1 MSVSKEIF
9 QCYLWIDTGEEHP
22 DTITKQTRIKP
33 SKIYIKGDK
42 GNSRF
47 FNQNVW
53 ELHSA
58 EHIDSSYR
66 INQYNDAFED
76 IFKILDSCQSEFYFI
91 KEKYHGIHIQLRAL
105 TYYVDQPWLQFDL
118 STRVIEKLC
127 DYHCSIDYQIT
138 VQEDSNNIIS
148 SEKSEVNSDT
158 NYKCLLW
165 IDTLNDKPDIVSEIV
180 GIEPSR
186 KQIKGAHMGGKK
198 PPEAIWKINTWEFV
212 SPTRYAQNLWLLQE
226 SFEDVLNM
234 MDRREKEFIAIAKKY
249 DNINF
254 QLQSTTYLTP
264 VSFKL
269 DTDVLYKLKKY
280 HGYVCF
286 SIWTWINSNSSCY
299 HAIECNLL
307 FYDILIK

>member
-1 MSVSKEIF
+1 MDCIF
-9 QCYLWIDTGEEHP
+9 AVLSLTLP
-22 DTITKQTRIKP
+22 FSFT
-33 SKIYIKGDK
+33 
-42 GNSRF
+42 
-47 FNQNVW
+47 
-53 ELHSA
+53 
-58 EHIDSSYR
+58 
-66 INQYNDAFED
+66 
-76 IFKILDSCQSEFYFI
+76 FI

-234 MDRREKEFIAIAKKY
+234 MDRREKEFIAIAKK
-249 DNINF
+249 I
-254 QLQSTTYLTP
+254 
-264 VSFKL
+264 
-269 DTDVLYKLKKY
+269 
-280 HGYVCF
+280 
-286 SIWTWINSNSSCY
+286 
-299 HAIECNLL
+299 
-307 FYDILIK
+307 

>member
-1 MSVSKEIF
+1 MDCIF
-9 QCYLWIDTGEEHP
+9 AVLSLTLP
-22 DTITKQTRIKP
+22 FSFT
-33 SKIYIKGDK
+33 
-42 GNSRF
+42 
-47 FNQNVW
+47 
-53 ELHSA
+53 
-58 EHIDSSYR
+58 
-66 INQYNDAFED
+66 
-76 IFKILDSCQSEFYFI
+76 FI

-269 DTDVLYKLKKY
+269 NTDVLYKLKKY

-286 SIWTWINSNSSCY
+286 SIWTWIN
-299 HAIECNLL
+299 
-307 FYDILIK
+307 

>member
-105 TYYVDQPWLQFDL
+105 TYYVNQPWLQFDL

-286 SIWTWINSNSSCY
+286 SIWTWIN
-299 HAIECNLL
+299 
-307 FYDILIK
+307 